1 MDANER
7 NIVLVGFMATGKST
21 VGRELARRLGRPF
34 VDTDE
39 EVAARAG
46 MSVAEV
52 FARRGEAVFRDLE
65 SAVIAE
71 AAARRGQ
78 VIAAGGG
85 ALLREENR
93 RRLREGGVLVRLLA
107 DPEAIVARVVAQGAA
122 ARPLLAAAA
131 EGDLAGRVRDLL
143 AAREPAYRDADVT
156 VDTTRLTIPEVAEE
170 ILRHLAPPEE
180 IPVALGDRAYRI
192 VVGQGILGRIGP
204 RVAAALG
211 GAVAGRPALIVTQPL
226 VNELYGEAVRA
237 SLEAAGF
244 AVSVA
249 EVPDGE
255 EAKRLAVAGELYDR
269 CVEAGLDRESPI
281 LALGGGVVGDLAGF
295 VAATFLRGL
304 PFVQVPTTLV
314 AQVDAA
320 VGGKVAV
327 NHPRAKNL
335 IGAFHQPRLCW
346 ADVETLQSL
355 PARQFAAGLAE
366 VVKHGVIADRAYF
379 EFLEREREAVLRREG
394 GALIRAVAG
403 SCRIKAAVVQ
413 EDEREARRRMVL
425 NFGHTVGHGLEAVA
439 GYRGLLH
446 GEAVAVGMAA
456 AGRLALDPAVAAE
469 MAAGGPTWTEGEQR
483 RLEALLGAL
492 GLPLRVPD
500 EPLEGIL
507 EAMSLDKKSRSGRI
521 HWVLPRALGRVEIVP
536 GVPEESVRR
545 VLLGL
550 GARPAEPRR

>member
-1 MDANER
+1 MDADER

-46 MSVAEV
+46 MSVADV
-52 FARRGEAVFRDLE
+52 FARRGEAFFRDLE

-71 AAARRGQ
+71 AAARPGQ

-93 RRLREGGVLVRLLA
+93 RRLRERGVLVRLLA

-122 ARPLLAAAA
+122 ARPLLAAA
-131 EGDLAGRVRDLL
+131 EGDLAGRLRDLL

-156 VDTTRLTIPEVAEE
+156 IDTTRLTIPQVADE

-180 IPVALGDRAYRI
+180 IPVALGDRAYSI
-192 VVGQGILGRIGP
+192 VVGEGILSRLGARLAAVLGGP
-204 RVAAALG
+204 AAA
-211 GAVAGRPALIVTQPL
+211 GRRALVVTQPL
-226 VNELYGEAVRA
+226 VNELYGDAVRA

-244 AVSVA
+244 AVTVTEVA
-249 EVPDGE
+249 DGE
-255 EAKRLAVAGELYDR
+255 ETKSLAVAGQLYDR

-281 LALGGGVVGDLAGF
+281 VALGGGVVGDLAGF

-314 AQVDAA
+314 AQVDAS

-335 IGAFHQPRLCW
+335 IGAFHQPRLVW
-346 ADVETLQSL
+346 SDVETLRSL
-355 PARQFAAGLAE
+355 PERQFAAGMAE

-379 EFLEREREAVLRREG
+379 EFLERAREAVLRREG
-394 GALIRAVAG
+394 DALVRVVAG

-439 GYRGLLH
+439 AYRGLLH
-446 GEAVAVGMAA
+446 GEAVSVGMAA
-456 AGRLALDPAVAAE
+456 AGRLALDPAVAAG
-469 MAAGGPTWTEGEQR
+469 MPAGGATWTREDQG
-483 RLEALLGAL
+483 RLETLLAAL
-492 GLPLRVPD
+492 GLPVRVPD
-500 EPLEGIL
+500 LPLEGIL
-507 EAMSLDKKSRSGRI
+507 DAIALDKKSRSGRVN
-521 HWVLPRALGRVEIVP
+521 WVLPRALGRVEIVA
-536 GVPEESVRR
+536 GVPDESVRR
-545 VLLGL
+545 VLLDL
-550 GARPAEPRR
+550 GARPAGPRG